1 MDSKGVQ
8 SVTDA
13 LNNEFAGIV
22 AEKYYKAVKEAV
34 MKVDDK
40 LLYLGTRLHG
50 TPKYMEGVVRAA
62 GKYCDVISINYY
74 SRWSPEL
81 TTAIA
86 DWASWADKPFLVSE
100 FYTKGVEDSD
110 LNNQSG
116 AGYSVPTQ
124 NERAYAYQ
132 HFTLGL
138 LEAKNCIGWHWF
150 KYQDDDGTDN
160 SSKPANKGLYDNSYQ
175 LFPYLSFFAREL
187 NFNAYDLI
195 QYFDK

>member
-1 MDSKGVQ
+1 M
-8 SVTDA
+8 
-13 LNNEFAGIV
+13 
-22 AEKYYKAVKEAV
+22 
-34 MKVDDK
+34 
-40 LLYLGTRLHG
+40 
-50 TPKYMEGVVRAA
+50 
-62 GKYCDVISINYY
+62 
-74 SRWSPEL
+74 
-81 TTAIA
+81 
-86 DWASWADKPFLVSE
+86 DKPFLVSE

>member
-1 MDSKGVQ
+1 MGIFPNIASELSKNTDGQ
-8 SVTDA
+8 S
-13 LNNEFAGIV
+13 
-22 AEKYYKAVKEAV
+22 
-34 MKVDDK
+34 
-40 LLYLGTRLHG
+40 
-50 TPKYMEGVVRAA
+50 
-62 GKYCDVISINYY
+62 NYY

-86 DWASWADKPFLVSE
+86 DWANWADKPFLVSE

-138 LEAKNCIGWHWF
+138 LEAKNCIG
-150 KYQDDDGTDN
+150 
-160 SSKPANKGLYDNSYQ
+160 
-175 LFPYLSFFAREL
+175 
-187 NFNAYDLI
+187 
-195 QYFDK
+195 

>member
-1 MDSKGVQ
+1 MQKSSDSPYGMVSQVLFAYFEMLYPKGSIKGLKKMYAQ
-8 SVTDA
+8 ILYSSIFRYSVVSPIF
-13 LNNEFAGIV
+13 N
-22 AEKYYKAVKEAV
+22 K
-34 MKVDDK
+34 
-40 LLYLGTRLHG
+40 
-50 TPKYMEGVVRAA
+50 RAA
-62 GKYCDVISINYY
+62 
-74 SRWSPEL
+74 
-81 TTAIA
+81 
-86 DWASWADKPFLVSE
+86 
-100 FYTKGVEDSD
+100 SD

-195 QYFDK
+195 QYFDKQVFVSI